1 MPGINAHKTS
11 KLTLFKLIFE
21 HDMVLDAQN
30 PAKHKKEPS
39 TLEDFL
45 KPAKTYSR
53 FYFSATDM
61 ISMKFGLDV
70 VPQSN
75 LLFQA
80 FKKGIGDSR
89 YIISDG
95 SVEEDLL
102 SALDKTPFGGA
113 IVVLKNENVVT
124 SFPKLS
130 DTASVQEKISELTR
144 ILDLDH
150 FVLFKIPSPNGLDLQ
165 LYSKKNI
172 YRDFFY
178 QFKPLIND
186 ELRFFSINGKRLK
199 NERYLYFETW
209 SLDKPPHGFEE
220 VFDDTAFY

>member
-1 MPGINAHKTS
+1 M
-11 KLTLFKLIFE
+11 TLFKLIFE
-21 HDMVLDAQN
+21 HDMVLDAEN

-39 TLEDFL
+39 TLDDFL

-61 ISMKFGLDV
+61 NSMKFGLDV

-80 FKKGIGDSR
+80 FKTGLGESR
-89 YIISDG
+89 FMLSDG
-95 SVEEDLL
+95 SSDEDMQ

-113 IVVLKNENVVT
+113 IVVLKNENVVST
-124 SFPKLS
+124 FPKFS
-130 DTASVQEKISELTR
+130 GNDNPDEKIAELTR

-150 FVLFKIPSPNGLDLQ
+150 LVLFKIPSPNGIDLQ

-178 QFKPLIND
+178 QFKPLINNT
-186 ELRFFSINGKRLK
+186 LRFFSINGKRLK
-199 NERYLYFETW
+199 NQRFLYFETW

-220 VFDDTAFY
+220 VFEDTAFY